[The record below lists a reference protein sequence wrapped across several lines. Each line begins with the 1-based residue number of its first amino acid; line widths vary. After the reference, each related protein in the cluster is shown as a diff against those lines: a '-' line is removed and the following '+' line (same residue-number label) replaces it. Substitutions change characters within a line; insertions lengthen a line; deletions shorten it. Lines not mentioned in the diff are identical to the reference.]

1 MKLTPHEEKILGIIR
16 DNPKVV
22 NHPSIRG
29 KVAKKHR
36 LTEKTLRNRIA
47 ELRKRGLL
55 KEKSDDNQTKIKPL
69 ITQNDEINIGALIDL
84 IKRKKKFFLKF
95 SFLTTLIGLTYS
107 LIATVFFASKISL
120 YPAGELIR
128 GGGSLGEF
136 SGLAKSFGLS
146 AFGSAP
152 TYNIPDIINSRKLK
166 KDIVLKAWNTS
177 KSKDALNLI
186 SFWEIDQPPFF
197 SPLSAIRSLLP
208 RGNTSATELDKDMDE
223 AILQLDELIGV
234 KEEIS
239 GLITVTVLMEDP
251 QLASDIANYI
261 AEYVKR
267 FISIEQKLEATRNR
281 KFIEQQMKEA
291 KLQNEVSEDLLT
303 EFRKRNLLRLDTP
316 SLEMKR
322 ERLESAVEEN
332 RAVYITLR
340 QQFEIAKIDES
351 KEKLLINIL
360 DTAEPAVKKAKPKR
374 TIIVLLS
381 FFAGLVFAM
390 PLAIYFDKRKL

>member
-1 MKLTPHEEKILGIIR
+1 MKASFKIG
-16 DNPKVV
+16 
-22 NHPSIRG
+22 
-29 KVAKKHR
+29 
-36 LTEKTLRNRIA
+36 
-47 ELRKRGLL
+47 
-55 KEKSDDNQTKIKPL
+55 
-69 ITQNDEINIGALIDL
+69 ND
-84 IKRKKKFFLKF
+84 
-95 SFLTTLIGLTYS
+95 
-107 LIATVFFASKISL
+107 
-120 YPAGELIR
+120 
-128 GGGSLGEF
+128 
-136 SGLAKSFGLS
+136 
-146 AFGSAP
+146 
-152 TYNIPDIINSRKLK
+152 
-166 KDIVLKAWNTS
+166 
-177 KSKDALNLI
+177 
-186 SFWEIDQPPFF
+186 
-197 SPLSAIRSLLP
+197 
-208 RGNTSATELDKDMDE
+208 
-223 AILQLDELIGV
+223 
-234 KEEIS
+234 
-239 GLITVTVLMEDP
+239 
-251 QLASDIANYI
+251 
-261 AEYVKR
+261 KR